1 MKKSSLE
8 KYKEPFLLFE
18 NLESGFQKRI
28 IMSGLTAG
36 EIRDGVRIVF
46 LCICWYAVSSSNG
59 VVGKWILSEFP
70 FPMTLTMAQLT
81 SIAIY
86 SGPMLTMLGVRRASS
101 CSSFTWKYYGT
112 IILPLA
118 FAKFASS
125 VLAHVSI
132 WKVPVSYAHTVKGR
146 CTNICGIL
154 Y

>member
-1 MKKSSLE
+1 
-8 KYKEPFLLFE
+8 
-18 NLESGFQKRI
+18 
-28 IMSGLTAG
+28 MSGLTAG

-146 CTNICGIL
+146 CTKKLWNIIL
-154 Y
+154 RKKINRHCNSS